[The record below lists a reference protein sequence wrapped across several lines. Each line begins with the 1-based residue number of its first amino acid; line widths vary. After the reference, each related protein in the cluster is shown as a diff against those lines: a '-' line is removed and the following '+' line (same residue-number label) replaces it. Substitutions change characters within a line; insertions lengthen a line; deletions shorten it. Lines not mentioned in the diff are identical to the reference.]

1 MDSHP
6 YWSYG
11 PPEDSPVLDALAE
24 GRRLTALTLAVGRLG
39 PDASA
44 YRVLQEAVEF
54 EAFLKGEGSAVAVSR
69 RTLARL
75 EARSRLLAR
84 LEANGVDNW
93 EGYSAPD
100 GE

>member
-11 PPEDSPVLDALAE
+11 PDGGAPVLDALAE
-24 GRRLTALTLAVGRLG
+24 GRRLAALTLAVGRLG
-39 PDASA
+39 PSA
-44 YRVLQEAVEF
+44 RAHRVIQEAVEF
-54 EAFLKGEGSAVAVSR
+54 DAFLKGEGAVVAVAR
-69 RTLARL
+69 GTFARL
-75 EARSRLLAR
+75 EARSRLLAH